1 MRDTQS
7 GFSVGLLAL
16 AGFGVLLHGVSIL
29 FNRDRELAFVE
40 VYEDSIKYRNPGF
53 GVSGFKTSD
62 IEFAIIGGASVE
74 FALKDTNSL
83 IVVEYRGITPRDLE
97 EILIRVAPN
106 AGVKIRED

>member
-1 MRDTQS
+1 M
-7 GFSVGLLAL
+7 
-16 AGFGVLLHGVSIL
+16 
-29 FNRDRELAFVE
+29 
-40 VYEDSIKYRNPGF
+40 
-53 GVSGFKTSD
+53 SGFKTSD